1 MESMHELSRWGWPM
15 RSSLL
20 IAVIALVV
28 SGCAATQKTCHPL
41 MSWSSPG
48 SACAGAPVPAPVV
61 AEPTPPPPKRVQV
74 TDKKIEITDI
84 VQFETNKA
92 VLLPQSEQL
101 LNEVAD
107 ALKEHSEIDEVRVEG
122 HTDSQGGDKPNMKLS
137 EARAKAVRDYLIG
150 RGIDGSRLVAKGFGE
165 SKPVADNDTEEG
177 RFKNR
182 RVEFEIT
189 RRK

>member
-1 MESMHELSRWGWPM
+1 M
-15 RSSLL
+15 RSSLV
-20 IAVIALVV
+20 IIVAVLFA

-41 MSWSSPG
+41 LSWSSPG

-61 AEPTPPPPKRVQV
+61 AEPAPPPAPKRVQV
-74 TDKKIEITDI
+74 TDKKIEIMET

-92 VLLPQSEQL
+92 VLLPQSEEL

-107 ALKEHSEIDEVRVEG
+107 VLKEHPEIEEVRVEG
-122 HTDSQGGDKPNMKLS
+122 HTDSQGGDKANMKLS
-137 EARAKAVRDYLIG
+137 DSRAKAVRDYLIG
-150 RGIDGSRLVAKGFGE
+150 KGIDGGRLVAKGFGE
-165 SKPVADNDTEEG
+165 TKPVADNDTEEG

-189 RRK
+189 KRK

>member
-1 MESMHELSRWGWPM
+1 MRELSRWGWPM

-20 IAVIALVV
+20 IAVLALVV

-61 AEPTPPPPKRVQV
+61 AEPVPPPPKRVQV

-92 VLLPQSEQL
+92 VLLSQSEEL
-101 LNEVAD
+101 LNEVAE
-107 ALKEHSEIDEVRVEG
+107 ALKEHPEIEEVRVEG

-137 EARAKAVRDYLIG
+137 DARAKAVREYLIG
-150 RGIDGSRLVAKGFGE
+150 KGIDGGRLVAKGFGE
-165 SKPVADNDTEEG
+165 TKPVADNDTEEG

-189 RRK
+189 KRK

>member
-1 MESMHELSRWGWPM
+1 M

-20 IAVIALVV
+20 IAALALVV

-48 SACAGAPVPAPVV
+48 SVCAGAPISAPVV
-61 AEPTPPPPKRVQV
+61 PEPPPPPPPKRVQV
-74 TDKKIEITDI
+74 TDKKIEILET

-92 VLLPQSEQL
+92 ILLTQSEEL

-107 ALKEHSEIDEVRVEG
+107 VLKEHPEIEEVRVEG
-122 HTDSQGGDKPNMKLS
+122 HTDSQGGDKANLKLS
-137 EARAKAVRDYLIG
+137 DARAKAVRDYLIG
-150 RGIDGSRLVAKGFGE
+150 KGIDGGRLVSKGFGE
-165 SKPVADNDTEEG
+165 AKPVADNDTEEG

-189 RRK
+189 KRK

>member
-1 MESMHELSRWGWPM
+1 M
-15 RSSLL
+15 RSSLV
-20 IAVIALVV
+20 IVVAVLLV

-41 MSWSSPG
+41 LSWSSPG

-61 AEPTPPPPKRVQV
+61 AEPAPPPPPKRVQV
-74 TDKKIEITDI
+74 TDKKIEIMET

-92 VLLPQSEQL
+92 VLLPQSEPL

-107 ALKEHSEIDEVRVEG
+107 VLKEHAEIEEVRVEG
-122 HTDSQGGDKPNMKLS
+122 HTDSQGGDKANMKLS
-137 EARAKAVRDYLIG
+137 DARAKTVRDYLIG
-150 RGIDGSRLVAKGFGE
+150 KGIDGGRLVAKGFGE
-165 SKPVADNDTEEG
+165 PKPVADNNTEEG

-189 RRK
+189 KRK

>member
-1 MESMHELSRWGWPM
+1 MHELSRWGWPM

-20 IAVIALVV
+20 IAAVALVV
-28 SGCAATQKTCHPL
+28 SGCAATQKTCRPL

-48 SACAGAPVPAPVV
+48 SACEGAPVPAPVV
-61 AEPTPPPPKRVQV
+61 AEPTPPPPKRVQI
-74 TDKKIEITDI
+74 TDKKIEITEI
-84 VQFETNKA
+84 VQFETNQA
-92 VLLPQSEQL
+92 VLLPQSEEL

-107 ALKEHSEIDEVRVEG
+107 ALKEHPEIEEVRVEG
-122 HTDSQGGDKPNMKLS
+122 HTDSQGGDRKNMKLS

-150 RGIDGSRLVAKGFGE
+150 KGVDGGRLVAKGFGE

-177 RFKNR
+177 RYKNR

-189 RRK
+189 KRK